1 MLAKNSINLKAQK
14 VKKEYEDKFYDY
26 ITQCSII
33 FPIPVLTI
41 IKFKLIIFDH

>member
-1 MLAKNSINLKAQK
+1 M
-14 VKKEYEDKFYDY
+14 VKKEYEDKFNDN

-41 IKFKLIIFDH
+41 NKI